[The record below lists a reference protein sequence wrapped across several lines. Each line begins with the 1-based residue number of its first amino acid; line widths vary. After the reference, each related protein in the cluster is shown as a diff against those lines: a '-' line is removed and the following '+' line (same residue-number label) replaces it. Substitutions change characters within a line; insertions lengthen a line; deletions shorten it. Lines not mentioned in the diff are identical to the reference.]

1 MTQISIDGLYK
12 PDRKRL
18 GVLWAG
24 TSGSG
29 KTTAVISTLRQA
41 ILSPSYG
48 EFHRFVIIDPKIQK
62 GDYDLLTDPLTSL
75 TKVLDSIVNE
85 RVTLY
90 WPDHPDFDTISLEED
105 ITSIVNHLFNLSE
118 DEPKATFTFVLDEA
132 SVVISPTR
140 VPPALRRLSV
150 QGRAKGILP
159 HFISQRPLTN
169 RWLDANLSRIMLFRM
184 LPVDADNL
192 TKRWGVDFIQADEK
206 IREKPYSFIH
216 FDLESAAIKPI
227 NPVPLPKKI
236 PRPKSKRQKLIEGV
250 NKTFRNYFN

>member
-1 MTQISIDGLYK
+1 MNIEALYK
-12 PDRKRL
+12 PNRKRL

-41 ILSPSYG
+41 ILSESFG
-48 EFHRFVIIDPKIQK
+48 EFHRFVIVDPKVQR
-62 GDYDLLTDPLTSL
+62 GDYDLLADPVMSL
-75 TKVLDSIVNE
+75 GAALGSMQKE

-90 WPDHPDFDTISLEED
+90 WPDYQEFDQSTLEADISAMVDEMFE
-105 ITSIVNHLFNLSE
+105 LSKSK
-118 DEPKATFTFVLDEA
+118 DEPTFTFILDEA
-132 SVVISPTR
+132 SIVISPTR
-140 VPPALRRLSV
+140 VPPSLKRLSV

-169 RWLDANLSRIMLFRM
+169 RWLDANLSRVMLFRM

-192 TKRWGVDFIQADEK
+192 TKRWGVDFVSADER

-216 FDLESAAIKPI
+216 FDLENASLRNM
-227 NPVPLPKKI
+227 NPVPLPKRLK
-236 PRPKSKRQKLIEGV
+236 RPKSRFQKWKERFSI
-250 NKTFRNYFN
+250 